1 MCWAYRQVIRNHICP
16 AVHIKYW
23 IWTAQCA
30 PAHARMANQSDT
42 DYSGSCGDNF
52 RPETVVIIN
61 CVLNVPLILISI
73 IGNIPVVAAISRTPH
88 LRSPSTILLCSLAFS
103 DLLVGFVV
111 QPLYIASELMENDFL
126 YEVVNPLSFCAC
138 GVSLATMTAISV
150 DRFLALHY
158 HMRYPNL
165 MTAHRALYASV
176 TLWIVI
182 FVISFSTFWKEKAY
196 YFSAAVCIVICL
208 LVSTFCYIRV
218 YRIVRHHHL
227 QIHAQRQAV
236 ENTETSQSTERSI
249 KRAMDT
255 FVFYIVLTFCYL
267 PLFTAMV
274 MFGVPRIQLTSAWN
288 LTDTTA
294 YMNSSVNPI
303 LFCWRFRELRTAV
316 RKTVRQMLCRPTEV
330 TSLT

>member
-1 MCWAYRQVIRNHICP
+1 
-16 AVHIKYW
+16 
-23 IWTAQCA
+23 
-30 PAHARMANQSDT
+30 MANQSDT
-42 DYSGSCGDNF
+42 DYSGGCVDNF

-61 CVLNVPLILISI
+61 CVLNVPLMLLSI
-73 IGNIPVVAAISRTPH
+73 IGNTLVLAAIWRTPQ
-88 LRSPSTILLCSLAFS
+88 LRSPSAILLCSLAFS

-111 QPLYIASELMENDFL
+111 QPLYIASELTENNLL
-126 YEVVNPLSFCAC
+126 YKVVNPLSFCAC

-165 MTAHRALYASV
+165 ITVHRASYASV

-182 FVISFSTFWKEKAY
+182 FVISFSTFWKETAF
-196 YFSAAVCIVICL
+196 YFSAAVSIVICV
-208 LVSTFCYIRV
+208 LVSTFCYIQV

-236 ENTETSQSTERSI
+236 ENTETSQSMERLI

-255 FVFYIVLTFCYL
+255 FVFYIVLSLCYL
-267 PLFTAMV
+267 PLFIAMV
-274 MFGVPRIQLTSAWN
+274 ILGIPHIQLTSTWN

-294 YMNSSVNPI
+294 YMNSSINPV
-303 LFCWRFRELRTAV
+303 LYCWRLRELRTAV
-316 RKTVRQMLCRPTEV
+316 RKTVNQVLCRPTGEA
-330 TSLT
+330 SLT

>member
-1 MCWAYRQVIRNHICP
+1 MSARERE
-16 AVHIKYW
+16 
-23 IWTAQCA
+23 
-30 PAHARMANQSDT
+30 RMANQSDT
-42 DYSGSCGDNF
+42 DYSGNSVDNF

-61 CVLNVPLILISI
+61 CVLNVPLMLISI
-73 IGNIPVVAAISRTPH
+73 IGNTLVLAAIWRTSQ

-111 QPLYIASELMENDFL
+111 QPLYIASELTENDLL
-126 YEVVNPLSFCAC
+126 YEILSPLSFCAC

-165 MTAHRALYASV
+165 MTVYRAMYASV
-176 TLWIVI
+176 TLWIVT
-182 FVISFSTFWKEKAY
+182 FVISFSTYWKGSAF
-196 YFSAAVCIVICL
+196 YFSGAVSIVICL

-236 ENTETSQSTERSI
+236 ENIETSQSMERSI

-255 FVFYIVLTFCYL
+255 FVFYIVLSLCYL
-267 PLFTAMV
+267 PLFIAMA
-274 MFGVPRIQLTSAWN
+274 MFSIPHIQLTSAWN

-294 YMNSSVNPI
+294 YMNSSINPV
-303 LFCWRFRELRTAV
+303 LYCWRLRELRTAV
-316 RKTVRQMLCRPTEV
+316 RKTVKQVLCRPTEEASQ
-330 TSLT
+330 T